1 MTKILKTYSS
11 EHIVNDK
18 EVSVIIKNQN
28 SDSFL
33 LLDNGEYIK
42 PKSIIAITDPELI
55 PYWDGYM
62 LDKGGKSFMRNGN
75 RIFLESQDFDKIEY
89 KIHPKYEKIK
99 QLLLEKT
106 NLNKHL
112 NQNYG
117 RTKNGKS
124 YRRK

>member
-18 EVSVIIKNQN
+18 EIPVIIKNQN

-42 PKSIIAITDPELI
+42 PKSIIAITDPELV
-55 PYWDGYM
+55 PYWNGYL
-62 LDKGGKSFMRNGN
+62 LDKSGNSFMRDGQ
-75 RIFLESQDFDKIEY
+75 RIFLETQDYKNIEY
-89 KIHPKYEKIK
+89 KTHPKYKKMK

-106 NLNKHL
+106 NLNKQL
-112 NQNYG
+112 N
-117 RTKNGKS
+117 
-124 YRRK
+124 